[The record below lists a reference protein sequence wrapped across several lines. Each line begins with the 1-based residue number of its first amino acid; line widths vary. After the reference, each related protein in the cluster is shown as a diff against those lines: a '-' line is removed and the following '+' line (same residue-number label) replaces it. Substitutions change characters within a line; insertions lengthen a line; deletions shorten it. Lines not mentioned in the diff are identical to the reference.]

1 MWKTFSVGSRP
12 VGLKNQ
18 TPWRESVR
26 FGIGFDDVGF
36 IVALTQ
42 HPMRK
47 NWEDNPRCCK
57 RLRPTGTSLAKAA
70 LALIACYFL
79 SQPLAQA
86 QIKEV
91 RRILVFHE
99 LELGSP
105 GIAAIDNALVAALE
119 DSPYQIEF
127 YG

>member
-1 MWKTFSVGSRP
+1 MWKTFNMGSCP
-12 VGLKNQ
+12 VCLKNQ
-18 TPWRESVR
+18 TPWRESAR
-26 FGIGFDDVGF
+26 FGIGFDDG
-36 IVALTQ
+36 ASLARTHQ
-42 HPMRK
+42 PMRK
-47 NWEDNPRCCK
+47 YWKDNPRCCK
-57 RLRPTGTSLAKAA
+57 RLRPIGTSLAKAA

-86 QIKEV
+86 QVKEV
-91 RRILVFHE
+91 RRILVFNE